1 MAAAGDLGCWG
12 PWFWKTL
19 AFGDLGCFCGP
30 WLLAT
35 LVVGV
40 FSVSYIK
47 EEKRCAKKDVLKKIR
62 KAEKSLGNYIK
73 KPHKDE
79 LINLE
84 FIRKKIVAKKEIFI
98 GDKFTSKNLTT
109 KRSKNGLPASSWKKI
124 LGKRAK
130 KRFRLNEGVIN

>member
-1 MAAAGDLGCWG
+1 MKNILPLIKLVG
-12 PWFWKTL
+12 PDHKISLNPDELFQ
-19 AFGDLGCFCGP
+19 F
-30 WLLAT
+30 
-35 LVVGV
+35 
-40 FSVSYIK
+40 I
-47 EEKRCAKKDVLKKIR
+47 KKIR

-84 FIRKKIVAKKEIFI
+84 FIRKNCCKKKIFI

-130 KRFRLNEGVIN
+130 KRFRLNEGV